1 MREEAAHTFSAYY
14 EGPQLSLTALIHAF
28 PWVHYSKKLR
38 SKIDNPRNGGFFTAE
53 ESAERGVRLVE
64 GVDGSA
70 EDGNVVHFYW
80 LVDLADGM
88 IIDAKFQVFGQ
99 TALIGAAEIAC
110 DMLVGKNYDQAKR
123 ITAELIDKQ
132 VQDRGEKL
140 AFPPETFPHLNLVI
154 SAIVDAADHCEDI
167 PVSASY
173 VAPPMPTQGGMFEGT
188 GYPGWDELPHP
199 QKLTVIE
206 QVLDQEIR
214 PYIALDAGGLE
225 VVSLVEHQ
233 LLVRY
238 HGACTSCYSSV
249 GATLNAIQQML
260 RAKVHPHIQ
269 VTPEM

>member
-1 MREEAAHTFSAYY
+1 MTLSALVH
-14 EGPQLSLTALIHAF
+14 PF
-28 PWVHYSKKLR
+28 PWTMYSKRLR
-38 SKIDNPRNGGFFTAE
+38 TKIENPRNGGFFTPE

-70 EDGNVVHFYW
+70 EDGNTVHFYW
-80 LVDLADGM
+80 LVDMADGI

-110 DMLVGKNYDQAKR
+110 ELLVGKNYDQAR
-123 ITAELIDKQ
+123 RLTAELIDKQ
-132 VQDRGEKL
+132 VQERPDEP
-140 AFPPETFPHLNLVI
+140 AFPHETFPHLNLVL
-154 SAIVDAADHCEDI
+154 SAIADAADLCEGI
-167 PVSASY
+167 PVAASY
-173 VAPPMPTQGGMFEGT
+173 VAPPMPIQGGMFEGD
-188 GYPGWDELPHP
+188 GYPGWDDLPHP

-225 VVSLVEHQ
+225 VVSLEERK

-249 GATLNAIQQML
+249 GATLSAIQQML
-260 RAKVHPHIQ
+260 RAKVHPQID